1 MTKANKDK
9 KYVAGERLL
18 FHGTD
23 SKFIDA
29 ICYQNFDWRKSG
41 ANGMVYGE
49 GEKVDRDAKLWK
61 MMCLIVI

>member
-41 ANGMVYGE
+41 ANGTVYGE
-49 GEKVDRDAKLWK
+49 GEEVDRW
-61 MMCLIVI
+61 IFF

>member
-23 SKFIDA
+23 SKFIH
-29 ICYQNFDWRKSG
+29 S
-41 ANGMVYGE
+41 E
-49 GEKVDRDAKLWK
+49 GEKVDRDAKLWNI
-61 MMCLIVI
+61 IVI